1 VNLTTSRQAQNQDI
15 IRAEL
20 NRVPGRSASAGR
32 RVAPSPV
39 HRSPGRSPGA
49 SAPVASAPVAVSFSL
64 DTVSQSDISGVS
76 LEVFEQYATKQL
88 RASQTLID
96 RLEVKSLIIA
106 KLKKFGF
113 AEQAEKMKLCSA
125 NYKAIVC
132 GRGHSFRA
140 ITDYRCRLPFCPD
153 CCRVKANAQLARI
166 LPKIYQA
173 LRDDPSLIVAFN
185 TLTLK
190 SDKKRNLK
198 AGCQEIKSVF
208 RKLRKRKIWKDCVG
222 GFGKIENTYSK
233 KYGHHPHLHSILLL
247 KNYIPQKSLSDA
259 LFDITGDSKIV
270 DIRSV
275 HHIAS
280 GLVEC
285 IKYPFKPSDI
295 LKLGKSQIKEM
306 IDLKGERLGVSFGV
320 LFGIEVDDDIL
331 DDLKDEYSEFNE
343 ETKTLEIGDS
353 CPICGSRLDLID
365 FTAKDYARF
374 IANVPNKLK
383 ARGSPG

>member
-1 VNLTTSRQAQNQDI
+1 MTLTTNNQRQNSDI
-15 IRAEL
+15 NRAAL
-20 NRVPGRSASAGR
+20 LRVPGFPASAGSLR
-32 RVAPSPV
+32 
-39 HRSPGRSPGA
+39 HRSPGA
-49 SAPVASAPVAVSFSL
+49 SAPVLSFSL

-76 LEVFEQYATKQL
+76 FEVFEEYVSKQL
-88 RASQTLID
+88 RASEALID
-96 RLEVKSLIIA
+96 RLEMKSLIITQ
-106 KLKKFGF
+106 LLKFGF
-113 AEQAEKMKLCSA
+113 TDEADKLKRCSE
-125 NYKAIVC
+125 NVKSLVC
-132 GRGHSFRA
+132 GERHTFRT
-140 ITDYRCRLPFCPD
+140 IVDYRCRLPFCPD
-153 CCRVKANAQLARI
+153 CCRVKANAQLART
-166 LPKIYQA
+166 LPKIHQA
-173 LRDDPSLIVAFN
+173 MKDDPSLITAFN
-185 TLTLK
+185 TITLR

-198 AGCQEIKSVF
+198 AGCKEIKSVF
-208 RKLRKRKIWKDCVG
+208 RKLRKRKVWKDCVG

-233 KYGHHPHLHSILLL
+233 KHGNHPHLHSILLL

-306 IDLKGERLGVSFGV
+306 IDLKGERLSVSFGV

-331 DDLKDEYSEFNE
+331 DDLKDEYSQFNE

-374 IANVPNKLK
+374 IANVPNKFRV
-383 ARGSPG
+383 RGSPG

>member
-1 VNLTTSRQAQNQDI
+1 MTDIQQTQNPNI
-15 IRAEL
+15 IRAVPL
-20 NRVPGRSASAGR
+20 LVPGRSASAGR
-32 RVAPSPV
+32 RVAPSPG
-39 HRSPGRSPGA
+39 HRSPGRSP
-49 SAPVASAPVAVSFSL
+49 VAVAPSLSFSL
-64 DTVSQSDISGVS
+64 DTVSQLNITGVS
-76 LEVFEQYATKQL
+76 LEVFKQYVSKQL

-106 KLKKFGF
+106 KLLKFGF
-113 AEQAEKMKLCSA
+113 VGEADKLKRCSE
-125 NYKAIVC
+125 NVKSLVC
-132 GRGHSFRA
+132 GDGHTFRT
-140 ITDYRCRLPFCPD
+140 IVDYRCRLPLCPD
-153 CCRVKANAQLARI
+153 CCRVKANRELARI

-208 RKLRKRKIWKDCVG
+208 RKLRRRDIWKDCVG

-295 LKLGKSQIKEM
+295 LKLNKSQIKEM
-306 IDLKGERLGVSFGV
+306 IDLKGERLGLSFGV

-343 ETKTLEIGDS
+343 DTKTLEIGDD

-365 FTAKDYARF
+365 FTAKDYAGF
-374 IANVPNKLK
+374 LASVPNKLK
-383 ARGSPG
+383 SRGHPL

>member
-1 VNLTTSRQAQNQDI
+1 MTLTQFRQRQNSDI

-32 RVAPSPV
+32 RVAPSPG
-39 HRSPGRSPGA
+39 HRSPGG
-49 SAPVASAPVAVSFSL
+49 VSFSL
-64 DTVSQSDISGVS
+64 DTVSQLNISGVS
-76 LEVFEQYATKQL
+76 LEVFEQYVTKQL
-88 RASQTLID
+88 RASEALID
-96 RLEVKSLIIA
+96 RLEVKGLIIA
-106 KLKKFGF
+106 KLEKFGF
-113 AEQAEKMKLCSA
+113 TDEAEKMKRCSE
-125 NYKAIVC
+125 NVKSLVC
-132 GRGHSFRA
+132 GDGHTFRT
-140 ITDYRCRLPFCPD
+140 IVDYRCRLSFCPD
-153 CCRVKANAQLARI
+153 CCRLKANAQLART
-166 LPKIYQA
+166 LPKIHQA
-173 LRDDPSLIVAFN
+173 LKDDPSLIVAFSTI
-185 TLTLK
+185 TLR

-233 KYGHHPHLHSILLL
+233 KHGHHPHLHSILLL

-306 IDLKGERLGVSFGV
+306 IDLKDERLAVSFGV

-343 ETKTLEIGDS
+343 ETKTLEIGDA

-383 ARGSPG
+383 SRGHPL

>member
-1 VNLTTSRQAQNQDI
+1 LTLIDYQQRQNPKRDT
-15 IRAEL
+15 L
-20 NRVPGRSASAGR
+20 LSVPGLFPSAG
-32 RVAPSPV
+32 SPV

-49 SAPVASAPVAVSFSL
+49 SAPSLSFSVH
-64 DTVSQSDISGVS
+64 TVAQLNISGVS
-76 LEVFEQYATKQL
+76 LEVFKQYLTKQL
-88 RASQTLID
+88 RASEALID
-96 RLEVKSLIIA
+96 RLEMKSLIIA
-106 KLKKFGF
+106 KLLKFGF
-113 AEQAEKMKLCSA
+113 IEQAEKLKLCSA
-125 NYKAIVC
+125 NIKTVVC
-132 GRGHSFRA
+132 GRGHTFRP
-140 ITDYRCRLPFCPD
+140 IVDYRCHLPFCPD
-153 CCRVKANAQLARI
+153 CCRVKANRELARI
-166 LPKIYQA
+166 LPKIHQA
-173 LRDDPSLIVAFN
+173 LKDDQSLIVAFN
-185 TLTLK
+185 TITLK
-190 SDKKRNLK
+190 SDKQRNLK

-208 RKLRKRKIWKDCVG
+208 RKLRKRKIWENCVG

-233 KYGHHPHLHSILLL
+233 KYGHHPHVHSILLL
-247 KNYIPQKSLSDA
+247 KDYIPQKSLSDA
-259 LFDITGDSKIV
+259 LEDITGDSKIV

-295 LKLGKSQIKEM
+295 LKLNKSQIKEM
-306 IDLKGERLGVSFGV
+306 IDLKGERLGLSFGV

-374 IANVPNKLK
+374 IANVPNKLRV
-383 ARGSPG
+383 RGSPG

>member
-1 VNLTTSRQAQNQDI
+1 MTLTQFRQRQNSDI
-15 IRAEL
+15 IRAAPL
-20 NRVPGRSASAGR
+20 LVPGRSASAGR
-32 RVAPSPV
+32 RVAG
-39 HRSPGRSPGA
+39 HRSPG
-49 SAPVASAPVAVSFSL
+49 VSFSVH
-64 DTVSQSDISGVS
+64 TVSQLNISGVS
-76 LEVFEQYATKQL
+76 LEVFTQYVTKQL
-88 RASQTLID
+88 RASEALID
-96 RLEVKSLIIA
+96 RLEMKSLIIT
-106 KLKKFGF
+106 KLLKFGF
-113 AEQAEKMKLCSA
+113 VGEADKLKRCSE
-125 NYKAIVC
+125 NVKSLVC
-132 GRGHSFRA
+132 GDGHSFRT
-140 ITDYRCRLPFCPD
+140 IVDYRCRLPFCPD
-153 CCRVKANAQLARI
+153 CCRVKANRELARI
-166 LPKIYQA
+166 LPKIHQA
-173 LRDDPSLIVAFN
+173 LKDDPSLIVAFN
-185 TLTLK
+185 TITLR

-285 IKYPFKPSDI
+285 IKYPFKPGDI
-295 LKLGKSQIKEM
+295 LKLNKSQIKEM
-306 IDLKGERLGVSFGV
+306 LDLKGERLGVSFGV

-343 ETKTLEIGDS
+343 ETKTLEIGDA

-374 IANVPNKLK
+374 IANVPNKFRV
-383 ARGSPG
+383 RGSPG